1 MSNICGVYITT
12 RWCSLFCAQA
22 LYKMSYL
29 KLKSFLHFS
38 IKKGQITYFFMPMN
52 RTLASFI
59 CHVSFSSRTPGC
71 SLNPVWSWQGGDHII
86 FKCVEGKL
94 AVFINFAVQMSAAR
108 TCWMWTGVNPAVRL
122 PFTPAQQQG
131 LPVLLEAL
139 APFSDVIA
147 CASLQ

>member
-1 MSNICGVYITT
+1 MSNICGVYMT

-29 KLKSFLHFS
+29 KQKSFLQFS

-59 CHVSFSSRTPGC
+59 CHASFSSRTPGC
-71 SLNPVWSWQGGDHII
+71 SLNPVQSWQGGDHII

-94 AVFINFAVQMSAAR
+94 AFFFSTLQ
-108 TCWMWTGVNPAVRL
+108 CKCL
-122 PFTPAQQQG
+122 KQG
-131 LPVLLEAL
+131 DAGCEQPE
-139 APFSDVIA
+139 
-147 CASLQ
+147 QE